1 MGETTVLHRA
11 DDVLRGWFGEQRRTA
26 TGSAD
31 DRLRRA
37 EEDLRACLD
46 RLAPLLL
53 SPQELALVA
62 LERQFD
68 PEHAAAKVAGA
79 DAVLLMLPVFLD
91 DPHWHGVDLLDRR
104 LRIELARDLS
114 EQIVRLPA
122 PEGVDL
128 GRAAFVVESA
138 IRHEIWMLRQERGAT
153 RSRSRTEPAV
163 RRPSAS

>member
-1 MGETTVLHRA
+1 MGETTVRHLA
-11 DDVLRGWFGEQRRTA
+11 EDVLSGWFREQRRTA
-26 TGSAD
+26 GGSAD

-37 EEDLRACLD
+37 EEDLRSCID

-53 SPQELALVA
+53 TPQELALVA

-68 PEHAAAKVAGA
+68 PEHAATKVAGVE
-79 DAVLLMLPVFLD
+79 AVLLTLPVFLD
-91 DPHWHGVDLLDRR
+91 DPHRHGADLLDRR

-114 EQIVRLPA
+114 ELIVRLPS

-138 IRHEIWMLRQERGAT
+138 IRHEIWMLRQERGA
-153 RSRSRTEPAV
+153 V
-163 RRPSAS
+163 RAGRRGGHGA